1 MITSEAHFFSGPLPQ
16 KGTIKIT
23 TNIYFLKRF
32 APKVFYVKKSTF
44 TSIIIN
50 DSKIGCPSFLRSDSL
65 KWRNKVFA
73 Y

>member
-32 APKVFYVKKSTF
+32 APKVFYVK
-44 TSIIIN
+44 N
-50 DSKIGCPSFLRSDSL
+50 QHLR
-65 KWRNKVFA
+65 R
-73 Y
+73 